1 MSNGSKVLLVTGGAR
16 GIGAAAAEVFSQH
29 GYDVS
34 ILDILP
40 PAEADEIRQKVQ
52 ANGAR
57 CLYIQCDV
65 ADETQV
71 KQAVQQTLAEL
82 GTIDVLVN
90 NAGIVLVAAVED
102 IPYEQFMRVVS
113 VNLGG
118 TFLLC
123 KHVLP
128 VLKAK
133 RGGAIVNM
141 GSVSG
146 HVGQIDH

>member
-1 MSNGSKVLLVTGGAR
+1 M
-16 GIGAAAAEVFSQH
+16 
-29 GYDVS
+29 
-34 ILDILP
+34 
-40 PAEADEIRQKVQ
+40 Q

-65 ADETQV
+65 ADEAQV

-113 VNLGG
+113 VNLGAPSCCAS
-118 TFLLC
+118 TC
-123 KHVLP
+123 CP
-128 VLKAK
+128 C
-133 RGGAIVNM
+133 
-141 GSVSG
+141 
-146 HVGQIDH
+146 